1 MEERI
6 ISISGKPGLYKL
18 MKQGRGML
26 IVESVDDKHQ
36 RFSVGMHDKVVSLN
50 DISIYCEEE
59 DEPLISVFN
68 KVKTHEN
75 GEALKFNPRKIET
88 KELREY
94 FAQVLPEYDPD
105 RVHDSDIRKLLVWYD
120 LLIKGGINDFE
131 EENPKNPPLRKKR
144 RRNKFHDGAKRRAE
158 NITKKAENL

>member
-50 DISIYCEEE
+50 DISIYCEEG

-131 EENPKNPPLRKKR
+131 EEKPEEPAAAEEKK
-144 RRNKFHDGAKRRAE
+144 E
-158 NITKKAENL
+158 E